1 MAERRTGACPVER
14 SWQIPSFVPMMAE
27 TMALVARGDKTFRN
41 REVQDPDRRSV
52 ARPIAAPCLV
62 ARLCRA

>member
-1 MAERRTGACPVER
+1 VER